1 MRFQQMVSGKE
12 QYEVCR
18 LFLASLQL
26 VRRRVGGWVGGWV
39 SGCFGSSFSSLSLSR
54 FLTFAHS
61 ITHPPTQQANN
72 GNVQLVHQESNKDA
86 NGLSFRM
93 KLLSDQRMHERFTG
107 TELGS
112 VETQH

>member
-1 MRFQQMVSGKE
+1 VRFQEMVSGKE

-26 VRRRVGGWVGGWV
+26 VRGGRGEGGREGRKEV
-39 SGCFGSSFSSLSLSR
+39 VCSSPLLSDLTSLS
-54 FLTFAHS
+54 F
-61 ITHPPTQQANN
+61 PPSLPSLQANN

-93 KLLSDQRMHERFTG
+93 KLLTDQRMHERFTG
-107 TELGS
+107 AELGNL
-112 VETQH
+112 ETQH